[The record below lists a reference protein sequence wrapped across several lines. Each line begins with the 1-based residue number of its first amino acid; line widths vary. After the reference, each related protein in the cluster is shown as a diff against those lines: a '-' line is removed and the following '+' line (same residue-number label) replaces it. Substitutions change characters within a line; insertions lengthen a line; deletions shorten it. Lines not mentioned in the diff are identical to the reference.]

1 MRSQQQL
8 CLKQCSNILKVPGLR
23 CIKKCTAKLFYMFS
37 LQAIQSMVT
46 KDRGGKN
53 PNAFE
58 LIVTNGAH

>member
-1 MRSQQQL
+1 M
-8 CLKQCSNILKVPGLR
+8 
-23 CIKKCTAKLFYMFS
+23 KKCTAKLFYILC
-37 LQAIQSMVT
+37 LQTTEGMVT